1 MPKDIYTLKMFPLTL
16 KPLGRFLLPILL
28 AAILATPGSLY
39 AKRSETTEVIQALT
53 QQIASTPDGKPKA
66 KLHLYRA
73 RHYAKL
79 GQKIEANNDYQAAL
93 KHHYAGWIANEYG
106 YFLFNCG
113 EYGLSYK
120 TAKKVIKDFPQ
131 FAQEATKLKK
141 KAGDKF
147 KEQYLEENPPEI
159 VMNVEVD
166 PNQVTRLDLVRKQQ
180 ANKSRIYKYPSVTKA
195 SNTSSGS
202 SSTKTKPKPRST

>member
-1 MPKDIYTLKMFPLTL
+1 MPRDIYTYKAFPLTL
-16 KPLGRFLLPILL
+16 KALCRILIPVML
-28 AAILATPGSLY
+28 AAILAYPSSIC
-39 AKRSETTEVIQALT
+39 AKKSETTETIKALT
-53 QQIASTPDGKPKA
+53 KQIGTTPDGKPKA

-93 KHHYAGWIANEYG
+93 EYHYAGWIANEYG
-106 YFLFNCG
+106 HFLYNCG

-166 PNQVTRLDLVRKQQ
+166 PNRVTRLDLVRKQQ
-180 ANKSRIYKYPSVTKA
+180 AKKSKVYKYPSVTKA
-195 SNTSSGS
+195 SKASSG